1 MPTIASYPDV
11 TINASNEVVNTQN
24 VAESITD
31 YLSAPTIGVFGPM
44 PSGLGQLIPTITQ
57 KGSMLSR
64 LKKHGHADYIERDS
78 VNDDRYAQ
86 PTATR
91 HSRVTAKY
99 EIKDQYWHIP
109 EDSENDSGVNFA
121 ESIRQDQDELSTRVE
136 AQSVIEAVSTVQF
149 FGDNGVV
156 LSDDSA
162 LAAIP
167 STLQWDNTTKK
178 VVEGTGHD
186 GVNLNVQ
193 KLAECDRI
201 FENGHV
207 PAGKGHIFLTSP
219 NAYRGLTGSD
229 DQSINR
235 DYAEFAMKRGP
246 YGVSAMN
253 MGQTAR
259 NYMFIKIGAYPQHKN
274 KAGQMV
280 PQGIKSATAM
290 INSKSVTVEDNY
302 AFCSDVNCISFIDT
316 ATAGLSKFV
325 SRIWMQE
332 DRSTLM
338 FRWSAYLGCKV
349 WHPKGVIRV
358 QNVTS

>member
-24 VAESITD
+24 VAEAVTD

-44 PSGLGQLIPTITQ
+44 LSGLGQLIPTITQ
-57 KGSMLSR
+57 NGSVLSR
-64 LKKHGHADYIERDS
+64 LKKEGHADYIERDS
-78 VNDDRYAQ
+78 ANDDRYAQ
-86 PTATR
+86 PTATK
-91 HSRVTAKY
+91 HSRITAKY
-99 EIKDQYWHIP
+99 QIKDQYWHIP

-136 AQSVIEAVSTVQF
+136 AQAVIEALS
-149 FGDNGVV
+149 VV
-156 LSDDSA
+156 TYGTDPINDA
-162 LAAIP
+162 LATIP
-167 STLQWDNTTKK
+167 ATLQWNNTDKK
-178 VVEGTGHD
+178 VVEGSPNP

-259 NYMFIKIGAYPQHKN
+259 DYMFIKIGAYPAHKN
-274 KAGQMV
+274 KAGEMV
-280 PQGIKSATAM
+280 PQGIKASDVTM
-290 INSKSVTVEDNY
+290 INSLPVTVEDNY
-302 AFCSDVNCISFIDT
+302 AFCSDANCISFIDT

-358 QNVTS
+358 QNQTS